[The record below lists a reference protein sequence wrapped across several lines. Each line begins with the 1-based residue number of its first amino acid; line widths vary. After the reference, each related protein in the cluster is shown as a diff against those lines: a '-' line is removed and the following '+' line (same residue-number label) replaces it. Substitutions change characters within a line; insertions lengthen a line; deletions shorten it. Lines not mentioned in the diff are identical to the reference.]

1 MTAQR
6 QSLSLSQAA
15 PVAISSDA
23 PPDTRRIAVM
33 TLAHFVNDSY
43 GNYIAVLLPLLI
55 VKLEFSL
62 SLAGVLVAAYTITS
76 SIVQPALGYVADRLA
91 TRVISVVGTMAA
103 AVGASLLGLAPH
115 YIFLVMLA
123 VVSGLG
129 TAAYHPQAAAMV
141 VNVAGR
147 RRATMMSL
155 YLMGGN
161 LGFAV
166 GPTLAVWV
174 VNNLG
179 WRGMPLLAI
188 PGLAMGAVVYV
199 AAPRNWS
206 PNAGR
211 GGPSLLQVIKQNR
224 QILGRLLGVVGV
236 RSWGHMGLMAFLP
249 IFLVTTK
256 GFNESR
262 AAVLVTVLLFT
273 GAFGGVIGGWIAD
286 SRWVSRRTVI
296 VVSLLAAGVFA
307 LAMLQSNGPLIWVFA
322 VLTGLTLL
330 GSFSVLTVK
339 GQEVLP
345 NNVGLASGFMLG
357 LTIGLGGLGTL
368 PLGFL
373 ADQIGLSTVIHLTVI
388 LPPIAALLALRLP
401 D

>member
-1 MTAQR
+1 MTVR
-6 QSLSLSQAA
+6 RE
-15 PVAISSDA
+15 AISIPQQASAVRADA

-55 VKLEFSL
+55 AKLEFSL
-62 SLAGVLVAAYTITS
+62 SAAGVLVAAYTITS

-91 TRVISVVGTMAA
+91 TRMISVFGTMAA
-103 AVGASLLGLAPH
+103 AIGASLLGLAPQ
-115 YIFLVMLA
+115 YVFLIMLA
-123 VVSGLG
+123 IVSGLG

-147 RRATMMSL
+147 RRATIMSL

-161 LGFAV
+161 LGFAI
-166 GPTLAVWV
+166 GPAVAVWV
-174 VNNLG
+174 VENLG

-188 PGLAMGAVVYV
+188 PGLAMGAVLYV

-206 PNAGR
+206 PNAGT
-211 GGPSLLQVIKQNR
+211 GGPSLIEVISKNR
-224 QILGRLLGVVGV
+224 RILGRLLAVVGV

-249 IFLVTTK
+249 IFLVDYK
-256 GFNESR
+256 GFSEGD

-286 SRWVSRRTVI
+286 SHWASRRTVI
-296 VVSLLAAGVFA
+296 VVSLLLAGIFGM
-307 LAMLQSNGPLIWVFA
+307 AMLESTGASLWIFA

-373 ADQIGLSTVIHLTVI
+373 ADHIGLSPVIHFTVL
-388 LPPIAALLALRLP
+388 LPPVAALLAMRLP
-401 D
+401 E

>member
-1 MTAQR
+1 MTAQQR
-6 QSLSLSQAA
+6 ALAPPIAAASSL
-15 PVAISSDA
+15 DA

-33 TLAHFVNDSY
+33 ALAHFVNDSY
-43 GNYIAVLLPLLI
+43 GNYIAVLLPLLRPE
-55 VKLEFSL
+55 LGFSL
-62 SLAGVLVAAYTITS
+62 GLAGVLVAAYQITS
-76 SIVQPALGYVADRLA
+76 SIVQPALGYVADRFA
-91 TRVISVVGTMAA
+91 TRVISVFGTMAA
-103 AVGASLLGLAPH
+103 AIGASLMGLAPH
-115 YIFLVMLA
+115 YVFLVMLA

-166 GPTLAVWV
+166 GPTVAVWV
-174 VNNLG
+174 VEHLG

-188 PGLAMGAVVYV
+188 PGLLMGGVIYI
-199 AAPRNWS
+199 AAPRDWS
-206 PNAGR
+206 PTAGV
-211 GGPSLLQVIKQNR
+211 GGPSLLDVIKRNR
-224 QILGRLLGVVGV
+224 VVLGRLLAVVGV

-249 IFLVTTK
+249 TFLV
-256 GFNESR
+256 ESKDFSER
-262 AAVLVTVLLFT
+262 GAAVLVTVLLFT
-273 GAFGGVIGGWIAD
+273 GAFGGVIGGWIGD
-286 SRWVSRRTVI
+286 SGWTSRRTVI
-296 VVSLLAAGVFA
+296 VVSLALAGVFGF
-307 LAMLQSNGPLIWVFA
+307 AMLQVDGALLYTFA

-368 PLGFL
+368 PLGFV
-373 ADQIGLSTVIHLTVI
+373 ADQVGLSPVLHFAVL
-388 LPPIAALLALRLP
+388 LPPVAALLALRLP
-401 D
+401 E

>member
-1 MTAQR
+1 MTAQQR
-6 QSLSLSQAA
+6 AVAPPIAAASSL
-15 PVAISSDA
+15 DA

-33 TLAHFVNDSY
+33 ALAHFVNDSY
-43 GNYIAVLLPLLI
+43 GNYIAVLLPLLRPE
-55 VKLEFSL
+55 LGFSL
-62 SLAGVLVAAYTITS
+62 GLAGVLVAAYQITS
-76 SIVQPALGYVADRLA
+76 SIVQPALGYVADRFA
-91 TRVISVVGTMAA
+91 TRVISVFGTMAA
-103 AVGASLLGLAPH
+103 AIGASLMGLAPH
-115 YIFLVMLA
+115 YVFLVMLA

-166 GPTLAVWV
+166 GPTVAVWV
-174 VNNLG
+174 VEHLG

-188 PGLAMGAVVYV
+188 PGLLMGGVIYI
-199 AAPRNWS
+199 AAPRDWS
-206 PNAGR
+206 PNAGV
-211 GGPSLLQVIKQNR
+211 GGPSLLDVIKRNR
-224 QILGRLLGVVGV
+224 VVLGRLLAVVGV

-249 IFLVTTK
+249 TFLVEGK
-256 GFNESR
+256 DFSERG

-273 GAFGGVIGGWIAD
+273 GAFGGVIGGWIGD
-286 SRWVSRRTVI
+286 SGWTSRRTVI
-296 VVSLLAAGVFA
+296 VVSLALAGVFGF
-307 LAMLQSNGPLIWVFA
+307 AMLQVDGALLYTFA

-368 PLGFL
+368 PLGFV
-373 ADQIGLSTVIHLTVI
+373 ADQVGLSPVLHFAVL
-388 LPPIAALLALRLP
+388 LPPVAALLALRLP
-401 D
+401 E